1 MKQLLN
7 HSFVIIQQVIEEEN
21 QDFPIKERKKLK
33 RIKIKRKIDL
43 LLLSTK
49 GFQFVNY
56 YILSISELRFNANL
70 GSSSVRGVRIY
81 GPGPD
86 GLWIQVCRNVERGE

>member
-70 GSSSVRGVRIY
+70 GSSSVRRVQNLWARTRRAL
-81 GPGPD
+81 GPS
-86 GLWIQVCRNVERGE
+86 L